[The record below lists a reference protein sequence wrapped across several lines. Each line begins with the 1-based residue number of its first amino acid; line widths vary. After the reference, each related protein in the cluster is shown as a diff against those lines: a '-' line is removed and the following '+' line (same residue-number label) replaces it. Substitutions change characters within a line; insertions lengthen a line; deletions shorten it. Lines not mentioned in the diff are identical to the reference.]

1 MTSLLRSY
9 SQIVKSSEFLFV
21 PTYSNHGGFTI
32 SQLQAQ
38 AVNSASNVIRFDGTV
53 LNVKNY
59 ANFVNGIAQTGINVI
74 NAGEVYRDLG
84 KVLHIFENGVKM
96 ATFRYAQKV
105 DDANA
110 GAEGVGGQPNL
121 YMCTWQAAGGS
132 CPSAYAMV
140 KVVRAG

>member
-1 MTSLLRSY
+1 M
-9 SQIVKSSEFLFV
+9 FV

>member
-21 PTYSNHGGFTI
+21 PSNSNHGGFTV
-32 SQLQAQ
+32 SQLNAQ
-38 AVNSASNVIRFDGTV
+38 VAASPNNVIRSDGTV

-59 ANFVNGIAQTGINVI
+59 SDFVNGIANTGINNI
-74 NAGEVYRDLG
+74 YAGEMYRDLG
-84 KVLHIFENGVKM
+84 KVLHIYEAGVKA

-105 DDANA
+105 DDNNA
-110 GAEGVGGQPNL
+110 GAEGVGGYPNL
-121 YMCTWQAAGGS
+121 YMCVWQAAGGA